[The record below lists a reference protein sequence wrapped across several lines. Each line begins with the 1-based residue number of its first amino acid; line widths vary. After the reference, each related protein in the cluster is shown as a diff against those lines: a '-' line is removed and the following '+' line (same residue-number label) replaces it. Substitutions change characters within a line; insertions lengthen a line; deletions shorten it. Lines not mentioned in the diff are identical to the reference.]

1 MKIGDITYIE
11 AKIIPINEIVSR
23 ITNNIQEKLDLNTN
37 ISVNI
42 NFGSVSGISALSGI
56 SPNFR
61 VAMERAGNIETN
73 IDSEFTSVGI
83 NQTRHRIYLDLKCSV
98 GILTPFK
105 TINKEVSSKVL
116 LTETVI
122 VGDVPSTYY
131 NYDNLGFEDVLK
143 TIN

>member
-1 MKIGDITYIE
+1 
-11 AKIIPINEIVSR
+11 
-23 ITNNIQEKLDLNTN
+23 
-37 ISVNI
+37 
-42 NFGSVSGISALSGI
+42 
-56 SPNFR
+56 
-61 VAMERAGNIETN
+61 MERAGNIETN

-83 NQTRHRIYLDLKCSV
+83 NQTRHRIYLDLKCVV

-143 TIN
+143 TVN